1 MNASRHELA
10 LKWQR
15 MHDKKR
21 IAALDWE
28 DVHYFATL
36 ARHGTLAGAARRL
49 GTTPPL
55 VAQRLENLER
65 TLGYEVFTREAGALV
80 LNSAGAAA
88 FCEAAQMEMAACS
101 LLQKQPVAV
110 TS

>member
-1 MNASRHELA
+1 
-10 LKWQR
+10 

-21 IAALDWE
+21 FAALDWE
-28 DVHYFATL
+28 DVHYFATI
-36 ARHGTLAGAARRL
+36 ARHGTLAGAARKL
-49 GTTPPL
+49 GTTPPV

-65 TLGYEVFTREAGALV
+65 TLGYQVFTREAGALV

-101 LLQKQPVAV
+101 LLQKQPAAV